1 MKAYAVMDG
10 KSASEV
16 ATFTYQI
23 SKNMGGVT
31 TDVATGSEVSNGSKV
46 NLMTDVTG
54 AEIYYTTDG
63 SSPADSGIKGTVVT
77 INGTAGSTFSTN
89 FTAAHRFFS

>member
-1 MKAYAVMDG
+1 MLDGAAGSQVTVKAYAVMDG

-16 ATFTYQI
+16 MTFTYQI
-23 SKNMGGVT
+23 SKNTGGVT
-31 TDVATGSEVSNGSKV
+31 ADVANGTEVSNGSKV

-63 SSPADSGIKGTVVT
+63 SSPRCV
-77 INGTAGSTFSTN
+77 
-89 FTAAHRFFS
+89 